1 MLSINKTYCVIFF
14 ITLLLQVP
22 GVHSFLGYADELIVL
37 AMLMLMALD
46 IVINRNFA
54 RYKPI
59 YIVALIF
66 FVYFLFTVAF
76 RDFNTKYAAFND
88 FILQQK
94 AYLPLL
100 VFYAVAPQFSPR
112 LKNVMKKVCIVNAAI
127 VLAAFASGVFE
138 DVLVHVSN
146 AGVVCF
152 NSFLVYLYCSIDD
165 DGLVSRKDLFV
176 ALAILTVGLTSTR
189 SKFYGEYV
197 IAYFMLFL
205 YKPGMLKNFNIKK
218 ALLVLML
225 IGVVVLVAWQ
235 KIEYYYITGNAGV
248 YDPEVIET
256 YARPVLYITMF
267 LILLDYPLLGSGLA
281 SFATH
286 SSSPHVHYSDIY
298 HQYGIDI
305 VYGLSPEMPD
315 FINDAFFAQFAQFGL
330 IGILLFLY
338 YWIWIYNKLKLG
350 LHEGKTLEFSIGM
363 LIVAFAM
370 IESTS
375 GSMIIKF
382 GGLLPLMLLG
392 MIISKYRTIDK
403 ETKKR
408 ILMTNPLTDKRY
420 GQY

>member
-14 ITLLLQVP
+14 ITLLVQIP
-22 GVHSFLGYADELIVL
+22 GVHPFLGYADELIVL
-37 AMLMLMALD
+37 AMLMLMFLD

-59 YIVALIF
+59 YIVALVF
-66 FVYFLFTVAF
+66 FAYFLFTVAF

-100 VFYAVAPQFSPR
+100 LSYAIAPQFSPR
-112 LKNVMKKVCIVNAAI
+112 LKNVMKKICIVNGAL
-127 VLAAFASGVFE
+127 VLAAFAGGVFE
-138 DVLVHVSN
+138 EVMEHVSN

-165 DGLVSRKDLFV
+165 DGMVSRKDLFV
-176 ALAILTVGLTSTR
+176 ALAILTVGFTSTR

-197 IAYFMLFL
+197 IVYFMLFL
-205 YKPGMLKNFNIKK
+205 YKPGLFDNFNVKK
-218 ALLVLML
+218 MLLVVALAA
-225 IGVVVLVAWQ
+225 VVVLVAWQ

-248 YDPEVIET
+248 YDPDVMET

-267 LILLDYPLLGSGLA
+267 FILSDYPLLGSGLA

-298 HQYGIDI
+298 HQYGIDK
-305 VYGLSPEMPD
+305 VYGLSPAMPD
-315 FINDAFFAQFAQFGL
+315 FINDAFFAQFAQFGI
-330 IGILLFLY
+330 IGIILFIY
-338 YWIWIYNKLKLG
+338 YWKWIYDKLRLG
-350 LHEGKTLEFSIGM
+350 LHEGKILEFSIG
-363 LIVAFAM
+363 IIIIAFAM

-392 MIISKYRTIDK
+392 IIISKYRTIDK

-408 ILMTNPLTDKRY
+408 ILMTNPLTDK
-420 GQY
+420 